1 MNKSVLESDARVNRQ
16 QDSPDIESLPSD
28 LDSMGSKLVY
38 LHLHYTSG
46 GTVQELCHTLNIPT
60 ISIYPILN
68 TLREEGLVERK
79 GSQYVCTPT

>member
-1 MNKSVLESDARVNRQ
+1 MNESVLKSDERANRQ
-16 QDSPDIESLPSD
+16 QDNPHIESLPSD

-46 GTVQELCHTLNIPT
+46 GTVQELSHTLNIPT

-68 TLREEGLVERK
+68 TLREEGLIERK
-79 GSQYVCTPT
+79 GSQYVCIPN

>member
-38 LHLHYTSG
+38 LHLHYSSG
-46 GTVQELCHTLNIPT
+46 RTVQELCYTLNIPT

-68 TLREEGLVERK
+68 TLREEGLVERN
-79 GSQYVCTPT
+79 GNQYVCTPN

>member
-1 MNKSVLESDARVNRQ
+1 MNKSVLKSDTRGSRQ
-16 QDSPDIESLPSD
+16 RNSPQMESLPSD

-38 LHLHYTSG
+38 LHLHYNSG
-46 GTVQELCHTLNIPT
+46 ETVQELCYTLNIPT

-79 GSQYVCTPT
+79 GSQYVCTPN

>member
-1 MNKSVLESDARVNRQ
+1 MNKSVLESDGRVNKQ
-16 QDSPDIESLPSD
+16 QDSTEIESLPSG

-38 LHLHYTSG
+38 LHLHSTSG

-79 GSQYVCTPT
+79 GNQYVCTPY